1 MRRSFARINPKRND
15 TVKIT
20 DLFNMFATPVAPVAP
35 VAKARKPRAIKGTAD
50 IKAKANAKPAAPLPT
65 AKPDPFEGLPAGHI
79 AKARADYAK
88 AGGNA
93 VKVHENL
100 GASAKAYAASLA
112 TLYGKDWDA
121 VAGMTKAQVE
131 RSGANMK
138 ARHASIV
145 LERKWLRA
153 AVLDEI
159 KARKGNVKGAD
170 MPWSR
175 AKKENAIARGAKPG
189 KNPKTPRDKARERM
203 VSAIKYLREYTADEK
218 ATDAARYLAAL
229 ASVETACVAI
239 GINPAAIESE

>member
-1 MRRSFARINPKRND
+1 M
-15 TVKIT
+15 KIT

-138 ARHASIV
+138 ARRASIE